1 MFRALA
7 IGTLVWVAG
16 CGAAAT
22 AQPIVVGSKSFTES
36 YLLGEIMAQ
45 LLEARGFAVER
56 RFGFGGTLICFQA
69 LTAGEIDVYPEY
81 TGTISEAILK
91 TGAPLARRELVERL
105 AELSLT
111 PLSELGF
118 NNTYAMTVRSA
129 TARQLKLRTITDLVN
144 HPELKLGLSHEF
156 RDRADGWPALK
167 RAYGLPQQAAGIEH
181 GLAYQALAEGKID
194 LTDAYSTDGEL
205 LRYPV
210 TVLQDDRGYFPVYR
224 ALPLARSDLPTAA
237 AAALDELAD
246 RLDDDAMRAL
256 NARVVLGQNSFAAV
270 AADFL
275 AAAGLTAGPA
285 VNESGLWP
293 TLSRNIVAHIQL
305 TLIALSLACLA
316 GLTLAVLVYRSEALS
331 RVVLYVAGLLQT
343 IPSIALLALLIPLA
357 GVGQKPAI
365 IALFLYSLLPI
376 VRNAI
381 TALITIDPLLRRVA
395 AALGMTQWQQ
405 LRHVFFPLALPHV
418 LAGVRIAAVVSIGT
432 ATLAAFIGAGG
443 LGEPIVTGL
452 ALNDTS
458 LILQGA
464 IPAALLALATE
475 LMFEIIERWLIP
487 AHLTAG
493 RATL

>member
-1 MFRALA
+1 MSRLPLLGALA
-7 IGTLVWVAG
+7 WFLCCVGQ
-16 CGAAAT
+16 AAE
-22 AQPIVVGSKSFTES
+22 PVVVGSKSFTES
-36 YLLGEIMAQ
+36 YVLGEIMAQ
-45 LLEARGFAVER
+45 LLEARGIEVER
-56 RFGFGGTLICFQA
+56 RFGFGGTLICFEA

-91 TGAPLARRELVERL
+91 TDTPLSGDGLAAEL
-105 AELSLT
+105 AELGLVT
-111 PLSELGF
+111 LPELGF
-118 NNTYAMTVRSA
+118 NNTYAMTVRTD
-129 TARQLKLRTITDLVN
+129 TARELNLRVISDLVP
-144 HPELKLGLSHEF
+144 HSGISVGLSHEF
-156 RDRADGWPALK
+156 RDRADGWPGLK
-167 RAYGLPQQAAGIEH
+167 RAYALPQTAAGIEH
-181 GLAYQALAEGKID
+181 GLAYQALAEGQID

-205 LRYPV
+205 IRYPV
-210 TVLQDDRGYFPVYR
+210 TVLTDDRGYFPVYR
-224 ALPLARSDLPTAA
+224 ALPLARSDLPVAA
-237 AAALDELAD
+237 HSALTELANL
-246 RLDDDAMRAL
+246 LDDETMRAL
-256 NARVVLGQNSFAAV
+256 NARVVIEEDSFAVV

-275 AAAGLTAGPA
+275 ATAGLADNRPR
-285 VNESGLWP
+285 NESGLWP
-293 TLSRNIVAHIQL
+293 SLSHNIVVHIQL
-305 TLIALSLACLA
+305 TLIALGLACVA
-316 GLTLAVLVYRSEALS
+316 GLLLAVLVYRSEGLS

-343 IPSIALLALLIPLA
+343 IPSIALLALLIPFA

-405 LRHVFFPLALPHV
+405 MRHVHFPLALPHV

-475 LMFEIIERWLIP
+475 LVFEMIERWLIP

-493 RATL
+493 RSTL